1 MENPRRPVL
10 AFFRVAFGGAMLPY
24 CARCVVKALHAPDY
38 AVAPTSRVDARVLSM
53 LVGAPTADGVF
64 RRMVAMACG
73 AALILVGSGAAS
85 RAGCLAFGVL
95 QMGNALRD
103 LDGMNNHDHLYWLI
117 GLALASTDA
126 HDARHSALSRCAA
139 ALRSARSRG
148 TSNHVASRA
157 AALILGLG
165 SAAFLVM
172 CNLRHGI
179 GGWVAPVGMAGIWA
193 MAGTSAREESEEGKA
208 EEGEEVRG
216 CGAWLVRT
224 LLSAVYLYAALAKIN
239 DDWLSGRDL
248 VCDLMPRGWG
258 CVALTAWLTGSQ
270 VACPP
275 S

>member
-38 AVAPTSRVDARVLSM
+38 AVAPTSRVDSHVLSM

-64 RRMVAMACG
+64 RRMVMMACG

-85 RAGCLAFGVL
+85 RAGCVAFALL

-103 LDGMNNHDHLYWLI
+103 LDAMNNHDHLYWLI
-117 GLALASTDA
+117 GLALTCTDA
-126 HDARHSALSRCAA
+126 HDARHSALPRCAA
-139 ALRSARSRG
+139 ALRTAALRRG

-157 AALILGLG
+157 AALIIGVG

-172 CNLRHGI
+172 SNLRRGI

-193 MAGTSAREESEEGKA
+193 MAWTSAREESEEERA

-239 DDWLSGRDL
+239 DDWLSGRD
-248 VCDLMPRGWG
+248 M
-258 CVALTAWLTGSQ
+258 
-270 VACPP
+270 
-275 S
+275 